1 MKNTNTIIL
10 LCFLLANSSILFAQ
24 KTAGSFWQEMEKT
37 ANLPT
42 ENILLGELPDN
53 FLIQELDIKALSK
66 HLEQASG
73 HDADGLKEN
82 PTLIN
87 IPTPNGTFEAF
98 YIFQNTVVATE
109 VAHLYT
115 IKTFQGY
122 AKDAPSIPIRCD
134 VSENGFHAVVFNGN
148 KTYAIEPLYKG
159 DKTTHIVF
167 NKNDLSNNLPI
178 KCSYESSYRETDATH
193 GDDDIEF
200 RAPSVLRTFELA
212 LVSSGEYSQQY
223 GGAPY
228 SATNVLNSL
237 ASAVNTMNGIY
248 SRDLGIEFVSVTTA
262 ALIFPDPATD
272 PFNTGDQPGMLAQ
285 NVVECDN
292 ALGNGGY
299 DVGHLLVWA
308 NLGGLAAGG
317 VVCWGPYKAEAFSG
331 SNASFTTLIVDYAC
345 HEIGH
350 QFNAAHNFASAE
362 CGTSVNGFRYEP
374 GEGSSIMSYAGV
386 CGAAPSYQSNSN
398 HYFHSASI
406 GTMNSYIS
414 TWGGCEANSTPGGG
428 NANDPAVDAN
438 SDITIPKQ
446 TPFVLVG
453 SASDGNDPTNQLT
466 YFWEQN
472 DGGGSATTGSPNCN
486 STSQPLFKFEDPVSE
501 DFKIFPDMNE
511 VLNGNNNGVTW
522 QKLPCTA
529 RSLNFKLVVRD
540 NNPNFGRVEEDG
552 VVVTVANT
560 GPFTVTTPNGG
571 QMWDGNSMQAVSWN
585 VNGTNSH
592 CANVDILVSTDG
604 GVNFSLIAAGVTN
617 DGTHNITVPNTGTS
631 SARVLVQCSVGGDFK
646 SASTFFDVSD
656 ANFTIDQ
663 ALPVELL
670 SFTAKKETNES
681 VALHWRTGLE
691 INSKHFEVEKSNNG
705 HDFSVLK
712 IVIAKGNSFQE
723 ESYVSNDNNPFS
735 GDNYYR
741 LKQVDFDGS
750 FTYSKIISINFE
762 EGNNRLLL
770 FPNPAQ
776 NKVTV
781 SEKNGAVI
789 NEVVIYNQLGQEVWN
804 GKIFNNT
811 IHFGPLT
818 SGIYIL
824 EAKNE
829 EVKIRERLIIE

>member
-1 MKNTNTIIL
+1 MKNTKRIIL
-10 LCFLLANSSILFAQ
+10 LCFLLGFSSIIFAQ
-24 KTAGSFWQEMEKT
+24 KSAMNFWQEIEKNP
-37 ANLPT
+37 NLSL
-42 ENILLGELPDN
+42 ENILLGKMPKS
-53 FLIQELDIKALSK
+53 FLLQELNIKALSK
-66 HLEQASG
+66 HLEQTSS
-73 HDADGLKEN
+73 DGEALKDN
-82 PTLIN
+82 PILIN
-87 IPTPNGTFEAF
+87 IPTPDGRFEAF
-98 YIFQNTVVATE
+98 YIFQNTVVAPE

-115 IKTFQGY
+115 IKTFEGY
-122 AKDAPSIPIRCD
+122 AKDDPTIPIRCD
-134 VSENGFHAVVFNGN
+134 VSQSGFHAVVFKGS
-148 KTYAIEPLYKG
+148 KTYVIEPLYKEN
-159 DKTTHIVF
+159 KTTHIVF
-167 NKNDLSNNLPI
+167 NKNELDNNLPI
-178 KCSYESSYRETDATH
+178 KCDFESGDREIDATH
-193 GDDDIEF
+193 GGDDIAF
-200 RAPSVLRTFELA
+200 RAPSVLRTFDLA
-212 LVSSGEYSQQY
+212 LVASGEYSQQY

-237 ASAVNTMNGIY
+237 ASAVNTINGIY
-248 SRDLGIEFVSVTTA
+248 SRDLGVEFVSVTTA
-262 ALIFPDPATD
+262 ALVFPDPATD
-272 PFNTGDQPGMLAQ
+272 PFNTNNQGSLLAQ
-285 NVVECDN
+285 NVIECDN
-292 ALGNGGY
+292 ALGNSGY

-317 VVCWGPYKAEAFSG
+317 VVCWNPYKAQGFSG
-331 SNASFTTLIVDYAC
+331 NNASFTTLVVDYAC

-350 QFNAAHNFASAE
+350 QFNAAHNFASNE
-362 CGTSVNGFRYEP
+362 CVNSVNGFRFEP

-386 CGAAPSYQSNSN
+386 CGPAPSYQSNSN

-428 NANDPAVDAN
+428 NANDPAVDAK

-453 SASDGNDPTNQLT
+453 SATDGNDPTNQLT

-501 DFKIFPDMNE
+501 DFKVFPDMNE
-511 VLNGNNNGVTW
+511 ILNGNNNGVAW

-540 NNPNFGRVEEDG
+540 NNPNFGRVEEDE

-560 GPFTVTTPNGG
+560 GPFAITTPNGG

-585 VNGTNSH
+585 VNGTNNH
-592 CANVDILVSTDG
+592 CPNVDILVSTDG
-604 GVNFSLIAAGVTN
+604 GVNFSLIATGVTN

-670 SFTAKKETNES
+670 SFTAKKETNER
-681 VALHWRTGLE
+681 VALHWRTALE
-691 INSKHFEVEKSNNG
+691 INSKHFEVEKSKNG
-705 HDFSVLK
+705 YDFSVWK
-712 IVIAKGNSFQE
+712 IVTAKGSSFQE
-723 ESYVSNDNNPFS
+723 ETYVSIDNNPFF

-741 LKQVDFDGS
+741 LKQVDFDGN

-762 EGNNRLLL
+762 EANSRLLL

-776 NKVTV
+776 NRVAV
-781 SEKNGAVI
+781 SGQNGAVI
-789 NEVVIYNQLGQEVWN
+789 NEVVIYNQLGQVVWK
-804 GKIFNNT
+804 GETINNT
-811 IHFGPLT
+811 IHFGSMT
-818 SGIYIL
+818 GGVYIL
-824 EAKNE
+824 ETLID
-829 EVKIRERLIIE
+829 EVKIREKLIIE